1 MFEIKSFLASKYAIL
16 AIESREETRLLN
28 HVCSQTYSAESGAR
42 KPYQVLV
49 HDATNKV
56 RRVTWVPATA
66 DEPAHPEFTVVGE
79 KVPFTS
85 AVDDVANSTAGYTLL
100 VCFDA
105 HIALAQPHNPRTLL
119 NAAPLLERNSST
131 VILVR
136 ANWKDLQPEIKDKTQ
151 IIRMPLPKG
160 SDLDVSLDEA
170 ISIAGVEVDA
180 KMRDRLRRAV
190 TGLPEQKI
198 VNVLCRSFVVCGH
211 KWDPVH
217 VSDAKME
224 EIRSDKLMR
233 MYNPLP
239 IGSVGGLRPLTEFVA
254 DEMVEFYGDP
264 ELGTNRLLVVGP
276 PGTGKTTLCMVI
288 ASYLNLPL
296 IAVKLGDLKGS
307 LVGETNEKT
316 TRALDQIDAVENAV
330 VWFDEFDKQT
340 ADADSSGK
348 TGSTTGQQV
357 GEIATWME
365 SRQPKGVVVVATAN
379 YYDRIPAELA
389 SRFSHIFFVDLP
401 SHEERKEIAS
411 VHLKKRNVEPT
422 ADLINLIADVTPE
435 YSGREIEQVILS
447 AIRRSRRAMDEDS
460 IRAAAF
466 DCKPLSVTRP
476 ADIARI
482 REVCAGFRRANTV
495 DGPSTAAGSPSKG
508 RAKRTLQEA

>member
-1 MFEIKSFLASKYAIL
+1 MFEIKSFLAAKYAVL
-16 AIESREETRLLN
+16 AVESREETRLLS
-28 HVCSQTYSAESGAR
+28 HVCAQTFAHHDGTRRPYS
-42 KPYQVLV
+42 VLV

-56 RRVTWVPATA
+56 HRVTWVPAG
-66 DEPAHPEFTVVGE
+66 DDGPAHPELTTVSE
-79 KVPFTS
+79 KTS
-85 AVDDVANSTAGYTLL
+85 FANAVEDVANNPTGFILL

-105 HIALAQPHNPRTLL
+105 HVALSQPHNPRTLL
-119 NAAPLLERNSST
+119 NATPRLERNSST

-136 ANWKDLQPEIKDKTQ
+136 SNWKDLCPEIKDKTQ
-151 IIRMPLPKG
+151 ILRMPLPKG
-160 SDLDVSLDEA
+160 SELDLCLDEA
-170 ISIAGVEVDA
+170 IDIAGVPVDA
-180 KMRDRLRRAV
+180 TLKDRLRRAV

-198 VNVLCRSFVVCGH
+198 VNVLCRSFVVCGQ

-224 EIRSDKLMR
+224 EIRADKLMR

-239 IGSVGGLRPLTEFVA
+239 IGSVGGLKPLTDFVSE
-254 DEMVEFYGDP
+254 EMVEFYGDP

-276 PGTGKTTLCMVI
+276 PGTGKTTLCQVV
-288 ASYLNLPL
+288 ASYLKLPL

-316 TRALDQIDAVENAV
+316 SRALDQIDAVENAV

-365 SRQPKGVVVVATAN
+365 SRQPKGIVVVATAN

-401 SHEERKEIAS
+401 SHEERKEIAA
-411 VHLKKRNVEPT
+411 VHLRKRNVEPT
-422 ADLINLIADVTPE
+422 SDLVTLIADITPE

-447 AIRRSRRAMDEDS
+447 AIRRSRRNMDEDS

-476 ADIARI
+476 SDIASI
-482 REVCAGFRRANTV
+482 RECCAGFRRANSNDT
-495 DGPSTAAGSPSKG
+495 PSAGASPSSSS
-508 RAKRTLQEA
+508 RAKRTLQGV